1 MHIQSR
7 CLSKLL
13 GAIRPNRAQPVHAGG
28 VPVRKGGGAFA
39 LLALAAVA
47 APAAAQQSPYSV
59 RLPTEQQ
66 VSPTVAFTVSLSPVD
81 AKPGATVTL
90 TVETDIQPGWH
101 ISAVGEELSDSPS
114 LPTSIGFEARGL
126 TAIDTQFTPSV
137 KPSAVKIGDTT
148 HLQHTGSLSWRRTY
162 RVLEQATTY
171 SGTGS
176 IRFQACDE
184 ELCLPPITLP
194 FTLGAETTAPRKPTT
209 LQVLAHKAMG
219 KPTTIVLAETKLE
232 RRLINPIGLVT
243 ADPQKDID
251 EYVKQLTA
259 SMQAREPLTLGG
271 AIEIDGS
278 SVTLYIANQ
287 EEYSLVNTGAG
298 NTNFENTATYISIDY
313 NSDGR
318 IEAYESLAS
327 NLPIRI
333 FDSMFVVTEISKSKK
348 LIALQQV
355 DIPLA
360 GAVLNRKCPDFSYK
374 TVDGQT
380 VSTDSILGKTTILD
394 IWAVT

>member
-137 KPSAVKIGDTT
+137 KPRAVKIGDAT

-232 RRLINPIGLVT
+232 RRLINPSGLVT
-243 ADPQKDID
+243 ADPQKDIG
-251 EYVKQLTA
+251 EYVKQLRA

-298 NTNFENTATYISIDY
+298 NTNFQNTATYISIDY

>member
-137 KPSAVKIGDTT
+137 KPSAVKIGDAT

-232 RRLINPIGLVT
+232 RRLINPSGLVT
-243 ADPQKDID
+243 ADPQKDIG
-251 EYVKQLTA
+251 EYVKQLRA

-298 NTNFENTATYISIDY
+298 NTNFQNTATYISIDY